1 MQMQKQEQNTKAMS
15 PDSNEALCIRIQQGD
30 EQAKS
35 QLLQQ
40 NEGMIHAVAWRER
53 RRYAYLALELEDLW
67 AAGQLGM
74 LRAARLFRPETGNQF
89 ATYAWPHVR
98 QAIQREIISGG
109 TIIRI
114 PVHLHD
120 RMHKLSVY
128 REPNGSVN
136 YEALAERV
144 TAEERTGHGMTASEV
159 KEFLCR
165 VEPMVSLRS
174 LNKMLKLDG
183 ETERQEMLAEPDART
198 PDEEVENHLFLEQ
211 CLEQLNPREREVIFM
226 RYGLQNNE
234 SMTLLEVGQKL
245 HITKERV
252 RQLEQRAME
261 KMRDWLSA

>member
-1 MQMQKQEQNTKAMS
+1 MQKQEQNIKTMS

-165 VEPMVSLRS
+165 VEPWCPC
-174 LNKMLKLDG
+174 G
-183 ETERQEMLAEPDART
+183 A
-198 PDEEVENHLFLEQ
+198 
-211 CLEQLNPREREVIFM
+211 
-226 RYGLQNNE
+226 
-234 SMTLLEVGQKL
+234 
-245 HITKERV
+245 
-252 RQLEQRAME
+252 
-261 KMRDWLSA
+261 

>member
-1 MQMQKQEQNTKAMS
+1 MQKQEQNIKTMS

-74 LRAARLFRPETGNQF
+74 LRAARMFRPETGNQF

-174 LNKMLKLDG
+174 LNEMLKLDG
-183 ETERQEMLAEPDART
+183 ETERQEMLAEP
-198 PDEEVENHLFLEQ
+198 
-211 CLEQLNPREREVIFM
+211 EREVIFM

>member
-1 MQMQKQEQNTKAMS
+1 MQKQEQNIKTMS

-136 YEALAERV
+136 YEALAECV

-174 LNKMLKLDG
+174 LNEMLKLDG
-183 ETERQEMLAEPDART
+183 ETERQEMLAEPNART
-198 PDEEVENHLFLEQ
+198 PDEEVENHL
-211 CLEQLNPREREVIFM
+211 
-226 RYGLQNNE
+226 
-234 SMTLLEVGQKL
+234 
-245 HITKERV
+245 
-252 RQLEQRAME
+252 
-261 KMRDWLSA
+261 